1 MPTSKTELI
10 NILKVMS
17 EMYSANEASIGYVM
31 GMWQSNL
38 GLDDWQIEF
47 SLQDDLE
54 GENETLGFCSAVP
67 NSKTAIIFLKK
78 ENQGKETLEDVILH
92 ELIHLMMGEYDQA
105 VDIAFEH
112 SNTHIGMAKM
122 VYDSGERTIQSIAQ
136 AFLRLRKTMEKAKN
150 G

>member
-1 MPTSKTELI
+1 
-10 NILKVMS
+10 
-17 EMYSANEASIGYVM
+17 
-31 GMWQSNL
+31 
-38 GLDDWQIEF
+38 
-47 SLQDDLE
+47 
-54 GENETLGFCSAVP
+54 
-67 NSKTAIIFLKK
+67 
-78 ENQGKETLEDVILH
+78 
-92 ELIHLMMGEYDQA
+92 MMGEYDQA